1 MNVNEFDFLD
11 EDTTLPSG
19 QNYALISVVAPQSTQ
34 QANTCAVKIKGVFET
49 KEDAQNYVKKLM
61 QIDNSF
67 DIFLVEMG
75 KWLAIPP
82 NIKSI
87 EDQEYQEKELNDIIK
102 GHKEQQILAKSHF
115 EQRKREEMDKALEKS
130 MTSSSSIEDTTITDD
145 NIKDLR
151 FSMGK
156 AITEEEFN
164 KLDSSQQN
172 IVNKGKEKKID

>member
-1 MNVNEFDFLD
+1 MNVNEMDFLD

-19 QNYALISVVAPQSTQ
+19 QKYALISVVAPHSSQK
-34 QANTCAVKIKGVFET
+34 ANTCAVKIKGVFES

-61 QIDNSF
+61 KLDNSF

-82 NIKSI
+82 NISSI
-87 EDQEYQEKELNDIIK
+87 EDQEFQEKELNEIIQ

-115 EQRKREEMDKALEKS
+115 EQRKREEIDKALEDS
-130 MTSSSSIEDTTITDD
+130 MVSSSLEDTVVTND

-156 AITEEEFN
+156 AISEEEFN

-172 IVNKGKEKKID
+172 IINKGKEKKID